1 MRGERDRRTTAVPS
15 SSGPAASARP
25 AVPGPRRRWGGGL
38 VLATVGALLAGCAS
52 MPDSGD
58 VQPVDS
64 STRNDPRVRVF
75 GVAPRDGARP
85 LEVVDGFLEA
95 LTSEDRDYA
104 VARKYLTE
112 KASRDWRP
120 GSRTTVLTNSAVPAP
135 PRGTPP
141 NEAGDADQATSYT
154 YVLTGKKVAT
164 VDDRLSYHPSDATY
178 QETVRLVRTGK
189 DKQEWRIDRP
199 PTGVVLGK
207 IDFQRLYWP
216 VNKYYFAARTEA
228 GREPLVADPVYI
240 RSWEDSVTQT
250 VKAVLDGPSS
260 WLGGAARSSFPDGI
274 ALRRGT
280 TALAPDDDN
289 RLTVPLDVNRG
300 DVSAAACRE
309 MATQLLYSLRDLASS
324 SVKTVEL
331 RGDDGSLCTLDEDE
345 ADVVVG
351 RGAGKQEQPD
361 QYYLDKDH
369 RLVNF
374 DSADRADGVPAG
386 VPGPL
391 GTGEQELRSA
401 AVSRDEKYAAGV
413 SLNGDRLFVSALA
426 GTGELR
432 FTGVR
437 SKAAD
442 EKNRLSTP
450 SWDGF
455 GDLWVADTDPDDPRL
470 MWVRKGSAD
479 PVEVKVAGLGEGD
492 RIEAVRASSDG
503 VRIALLVREGKRT
516 TLRIGRVERVGEGEA
531 TKVAVGGLRAAAPQ
545 LEEVTAM
552 SWAGG
557 SRLVVAGREE
567 GGVRQLQYV
576 LSDGSVP
583 PKSSLPGVNGV
594 TDIAAA
600 DDPGLPLI
608 AHSSDGIVRLPA
620 GMNWETVSRQGT
632 APFYPG

>member
-1 MRGERDRRTTAVPS
+1 M
-15 SSGPAASARP
+15 
-25 AVPGPRRRWGGGL
+25 PGQRRRWSGGV
-38 VLATVGALLAGCAS
+38 VLAAVGALVAGCAS
-52 MPDSGD
+52 MPDHGD

-85 LEVVDGFLEA
+85 LEVVEGFLEA

-120 GSRTTVLTNSAVPAP
+120 GSRTTVLTDSARPSPA
-135 PRGTPP
+135 RGTPP

-154 YVLTGKKVAT
+154 YELTGKKVAM

-189 DKQEWRIDRP
+189 DKKEWRIDRP

-207 IDFQRLYWP
+207 NDFQRLYWP
-216 VNKYYFAARTEA
+216 VNKYYFAARTEE
-228 GREPLVADPVYI
+228 GRQPLVADPVYI

-250 VKAVLDGPSS
+250 VKAVLDGPSA
-260 WLGGAARSSFPDGI
+260 WLGGVARSSFPDGV

-300 DVSAAACRE
+300 DVSAAECRQ
-309 MATQLLYSLRDLASS
+309 MATQLLYSLRDLAST
-324 SVKTVEL
+324 SVSMVEL
-331 RGDDGSLCTLDEDE
+331 RARKGSLCTLDEDE
-345 ADVVVG
+345 ADAVVR
-351 RGAGKQEQPD
+351 RGAGKSDGPD
-361 QYYLDKDH
+361 QYYLDKNH
-369 RLVNF
+369 RLVNLN
-374 DSADRADGVPAG
+374 SAARGDELPGG

-391 GTGEQELRSA
+391 GTGDQTLRSA
-401 AVSRDEKYAAGV
+401 AVSRDEKYGAGV

-455 GDLWVADTDPDDPRL
+455 GDLWVADTDPKNSRL

-479 PVEVKVAGLGEGD
+479 PVEVKIAGLGDGAA
-492 RIEAVRASSDG
+492 IEAVRASSDG
-503 VRIALLVREGKRT
+503 VRIALLVREDKQT
-516 TLRIGRVERVGEGEA
+516 TLRIGRVERTGEGDA
-531 TKVAVGGLRAAAPQ
+531 TKIAVAGLRAAAPQ

-576 LSDGSVP
+576 LSDGSTP
-583 PKSSLPGVNGV
+583 PKSTLPGLNGV
-594 TDIAAA
+594 TDIAAS

-620 GMNWETVSRQGT
+620 GMNWETVSKQGT
-632 APFYPG
+632 GPFYPG

>member
-1 MRGERDRRTTAVPS
+1 MRGERE
-15 SSGPAASARP
+15 
-25 AVPGPRRRWGGGL
+25 RRRWGGGL
-38 VLATVGALLAGCAS
+38 VLATVGALVAGCAS
-52 MPDSGD
+52 MPDRGD
-58 VQPVDS
+58 VRPVDS
-64 STRNDPRVRVF
+64 STRNDPGVRVF

-85 LEVVDGFLEA
+85 LEVVQGFLEA

-112 KASRDWRP
+112 KASRDWHP
-120 GSRTTVLTNSAVPAP
+120 GSGTTVLTDSADPTP
-135 PRGTPP
+135 GRGTPP
-141 NEAGDADQATSYT
+141 DAPGEADKATSHT

-189 DKQEWRIDRP
+189 DKKEWRIDRP
-199 PTGVVLGK
+199 PSGVVLGK
-207 IDFQRLYWP
+207 NDFQRLYWP

-228 GREPLVADPVYI
+228 GHEPLVADPVYI
-240 RSWEDSVTQT
+240 RSWEDPVTQT
-250 VKAVLDGPSS
+250 VKAVLDGPSA
-260 WLGGAARSSFPDGI
+260 WLGGAVRSSFPDGI

-300 DVSAAACRE
+300 EVSAAACRR
-309 MATQLLYSLRDLASS
+309 MAAQLLYSLRDLAST
-324 SVKTVEL
+324 SVKTVGLEA
-331 RGDDGSLCTLDEDE
+331 RKGSLCTLDEDE
-345 ADVVVG
+345 ADAVAG
-351 RGAGKQEQPD
+351 QGASKRDTPN
-361 QYYLDKDH
+361 QYYLDKNH
-369 RLVNF
+369 RLV
-374 DSADRADGVPAG
+374 DLSSGSRDDELPGG
-386 VPGPL
+386 VPGPF
-391 GTGEQELRSA
+391 GTGDQELRAA
-401 AVSRDEKYAAGV
+401 AVSRDEKYAAGI

-442 EKNRLSTP
+442 EKDRLSTP

-455 GDLWVADTDPDDPRL
+455 GDLWVADTDPANPRL
-470 MWVRKGSAD
+470 MWVRKGAAD
-479 PVEVKVAGLGEGD
+479 PVEVKVAGLGEGA

-503 VRIALLVREGKRT
+503 VRIALLVREGTQT
-516 TLRIGRVERVGEGEA
+516 TLRIGRVDRVGEGEA
-531 TKVAVGGLRAAAPQ
+531 TRIAVGGLRAAAPQ

-583 PKSSLPGVNGV
+583 PKAALPGLNGV
-594 TDIAAA
+594 TDIAAS
-600 DDPGLPLI
+600 DDPGLPLV

-620 GMNWETVSRQGT
+620 GMNWETVSKQGT

>member
-1 MRGERDRRTTAVPS
+1 
-15 SSGPAASARP
+15 
-25 AVPGPRRRWGGGL
+25 
-38 VLATVGALLAGCAS
+38 
-52 MPDSGD
+52 MPDHGD

-85 LEVVDGFLEA
+85 LEVVQGFLEA

-120 GSRTTVLTNSAVPAP
+120 GSRTTILTDSANPSPVAA
-135 PRGTPP
+135 RGTPP
-141 NEAGDADQATSYT
+141 NEADDVEHATSYT
-154 YVLTGKKVAT
+154 YQLTGKKVAT

-178 QETVRLVRTGK
+178 QETVHLVRAGK
-189 DKQEWRIDRP
+189 DKKEWRIDRP
-199 PTGVVLGK
+199 PRGVVLGK
-207 IDFQRLYWP
+207 NDFQRLYWP
-216 VNKYYFAARTEA
+216 VNKYYFAARTEN

-250 VKAVLDGPSS
+250 VKAVLDGPSA
-260 WLGGAARSSFPDGI
+260 WLGGVARSSFPEGTG
-274 ALRRGT
+274 LRRGT
-280 TALAPDDDN
+280 SALAPDDDN
-289 RLTVPLDVNRG
+289 RLTVPLDVDRA
-300 DVSAAACRE
+300 DVSRAECEGMAA
-309 MATQLLYSLRDLASS
+309 QLLYSLRDLASA
-324 SVKTVEL
+324 SVDAVEL
-331 RGDDGSLCTLDEDE
+331 RARKGSLCTLDEHQ
-345 ADVVVG
+345 ADAVVG
-351 RGAGKQEQPD
+351 RGTSKSGEPD
-361 QYYLDKDH
+361 QYYLDKSH

-374 DSADRADGVPAG
+374 DFADRDAEVPGG

-391 GTGEQELRSA
+391 GTGEQSLRSA
-401 AVSRDEKYAAGV
+401 AVSRDEKYGAGV
-413 SLNGDRLFVSALA
+413 SLSGDRLFVSALA

-437 SKAAD
+437 SKAED
-442 EKNRLSTP
+442 EKSRLSTP

-455 GDLWVADTDPDDPRL
+455 GDLWVADADPENSRL
-470 MWVRKGSAD
+470 VWVRGGSAD
-479 PVEVKVAGLGEGD
+479 PVDVKVAGLGAD
-492 RIEAVRASSDG
+492 AAIEAVRASSDG
-503 VRIALLVREGKRT
+503 VRIALLVREDKQT

-531 TKVAVGGLRAAAPQ
+531 TKVEVRGLRAAAPQ
-545 LEEVTAM
+545 LEEVNAV

-583 PKSSLPGVNGV
+583 PKSSLPGLNGV
-594 TDIAAA
+594 TDIAAS

-620 GMNWETVSRQGT
+620 GMNWETVSKQGT

>member
-1 MRGERDRRTTAVPS
+1 M
-15 SSGPAASARP
+15 
-25 AVPGPRRRWGGGL
+25 PGPRRRWGGGL
-38 VLATVGALLAGCAS
+38 VLATVGALVAGCAS
-52 MPDSGD
+52 MPDHGD

-85 LEVVDGFLEA
+85 IEVVDGFLEA

-112 KASRDWRP
+112 KASEDWHP
-120 GSRTTVLTNSAVPAP
+120 GSGTTVLTDSALANPS
-135 PRGTPP
+135 RGTPP
-141 NEAGDADQATSYT
+141 NEADDAERATSYT

-189 DKQEWRIDRP
+189 DKKEWRIDRP

-207 IDFQRLYWP
+207 NDFQRLYWP
-216 VNKYYFAARTEA
+216 VNKYYFAARGEA
-228 GREPLVADPVYI
+228 GRQPLVADPVYI

-250 VKAVLDGPSS
+250 VKAVLDGPSG
-260 WLGGAARSSFPDGI
+260 WLGGVARSSFPDGV

-280 TALAPDDDN
+280 TALVPDDDN

-300 DVSAAACRE
+300 DVSAAECRK
-309 MATQLLYSLRDLASS
+309 MATQLLYSLRDLAST
-324 SVKTVEL
+324 SVKMVEL
-331 RGDDGSLCTLDEDE
+331 RARKGSLCTLDEDE
-345 ADVVVG
+345 ADAVVRQG
-351 RGAGKQEQPD
+351 GGKSGQPG

-374 DSADRADGVPAG
+374 DDADDDGVPGG

-391 GTGEQELRSA
+391 GTGDQELRSA

-442 EKNRLSTP
+442 EKDRLSTP

-455 GDLWVADTDPDDPRL
+455 GDLWVADTDPGNPRL
-470 MWVRKGSAD
+470 MWVRNGSAD

-503 VRIALLVREGKRT
+503 VRIALLVREGKQT

-531 TKVAVGGLRAAAPQ
+531 TKISIGGLRAAAPQ

-583 PKSSLPGVNGV
+583 PKSTLPGLNGV

-600 DDPGLPLI
+600 DDPSLPLI

-620 GMNWETVSRQGT
+620 GMNWETVSKQGT
-632 APFYPG
+632 GPFYPG